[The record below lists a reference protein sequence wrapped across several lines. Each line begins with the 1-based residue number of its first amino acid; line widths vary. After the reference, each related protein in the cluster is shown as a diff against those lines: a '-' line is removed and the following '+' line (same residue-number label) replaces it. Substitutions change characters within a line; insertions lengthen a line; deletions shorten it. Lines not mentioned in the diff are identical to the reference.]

1 MCHVHSS
8 TPKHCL
14 THFWSLVNTKIKPM
28 PGLVAHAC
36 YPSTQKLRQE
46 DRQFENS
53 LGYIVR
59 PASFLNVSPSLS
71 IWFHSLQL
79 WWNPGYV
86 SSSVSRHQSPCWARS
101 WSSVS
106 KWMTRRARH
115 ALMMQRSHRGAGS
128 EKLLQ
133 RSRVSSPSSAPLRTL
148 AVPGQTPRS
157 GMNAASTF
165 FCRASRL
172 PQAPSPSHGAG
183 THCRSGPGL
192 GRAGLALRWQSAWRV
207 VDTAPAPHAGPQRP

>member
-79 WWNPGYV
+79 
-86 SSSVSRHQSPCWARS
+86 
-101 WSSVS
+101 
-106 KWMTRRARH
+106 
-115 ALMMQRSHRGAGS
+115 
-128 EKLLQ
+128 
-133 RSRVSSPSSAPLRTL
+133 
-148 AVPGQTPRS
+148 
-157 GMNAASTF
+157 
-165 FCRASRL
+165 
-172 PQAPSPSHGAG
+172 
-183 THCRSGPGL
+183 
-192 GRAGLALRWQSAWRV
+192 
-207 VDTAPAPHAGPQRP
+207 